1 MDYICSN
8 FHYNENR
15 EGKYG
20 CQEVFRQAVMAY
32 IVKESSQNRVKME
45 MSPSVFKP
53 KMCALTYFVS
63 NVSLGK
69 RRGSQELRVLTLF

>member
-1 MDYICSN
+1 
-8 FHYNENR
+8 
-15 EGKYG
+15 
-20 CQEVFRQAVMAY
+20 MAY
-32 IVKESSQNRVKME
+32 IVNESSQNRVKME